1 MSAAKKLC
9 AGYEARLKSLSGK
22 DLDAERTFVVGT
34 LNGFNVLVRNN
45 VVAPGDFTLYA
56 TLKNIA
62 DSRKWPVR

>member
-1 MSAAKKLC
+1 LPFAVITRYGGFAQNSSTA
-9 AGYEARLKSLSGK
+9 
-22 DLDAERTFVVGT
+22 VGT
-34 LNGFNVLVRNN
+34 LKGFNVLVRNN